1 MVSKCVPL
9 TPFQG
14 SCLDPPH
21 EGGTSL
27 ARGLS
32 CIKMNKSTFCLY
44 REKILKVHNSN
55 VLEKNPL
62 LICLAGIFCIFS
74 RWIMFRH
81 SSDLIVCCPV
91 VLTLRQCGLLV
102 ASVPPVC
109 QCALGTPQLAAS
121 FLTRSKL
128 SPAGKL
134 PCDYPGFWNP
144 HHTKFLLKG
153 SQELWLSWAA
163 FFFFLVPD
171 PKSWLSAHPKN
182 SSVCEHIHIQDLCE
196 QKRLSASSR
205 LWTWCTNIF
214 FNWFTQVKQLL
225 CISLVSWCVQPS
237 HWLRPAFRLF
247 LKWCVTKCVV
257 LSPYSDCR

>member
-1 MVSKCVPL
+1 MSKCVPL

-81 SSDLIVCCPV
+81 SSDLIVCCPA

-109 QCALGTPQLAAS
+109 QCAGFGNTPACSLFSDKIEAFSSWKTALRLA
-121 FLTRSKL
+121 R
-128 SPAGKL
+128 
-134 PCDYPGFWNP
+134 
-144 HHTKFLLKG
+144 
-153 SQELWLSWAA
+153 
-163 FFFFLVPD
+163 
-171 PKSWLSAHPKN
+171 
-182 SSVCEHIHIQDLCE
+182 
-196 QKRLSASSR
+196 
-205 LWTWCTNIF
+205 
-214 FNWFTQVKQLL
+214 
-225 CISLVSWCVQPS
+225 
-237 HWLRPAFRLF
+237 F
-247 LKWCVTKCVV
+247 LK
-257 LSPYSDCR
+257 SPPH